1 MLFISNFSTT
11 RFVGF
16 VPCTVPARFA
26 QGLEDVMA
34 NANDPK
40 TGAALRPMRICY
52 GNNVGAARM
61 AWVQVDLLAGESIA
75 IDPEAI
81 QDLAHVDRPLPE
93 STLRDPVGQF
103 GVTINGLPLPM
114 VPAWPNGP
122 VVTQDGP
129 ALRGHWRGR
138 VSLLVVADVFVVWVP
153 GEPWARFEVVYT
165 AANPGVPLTSESFPN
180 GFELRI
186 GNAVIGYLGGRYG
199 PMLKNESLAHGQA
212 RAFAGACFW
221 QHLASSEEQML
232 MASGMLHGSP
242 VGIDNRWETEIGGMG
257 VPRKGAT
264 FNVRSW
270 VNQFYTRAL
279 NSLYRWEGP
288 GIGVAESSG
297 VTGAQEEQCFS
308 AKGAEVF
315 GGNPVSSMALVA
327 RYATAL
333 GYAKR
338 PCHWR
343 EADGSL
349 LDFDGHK
356 NPLLVM
362 WDGAPHWHA
371 GVSPDRLG
379 LPNLPN
385 SIEKHNWH
393 GPDREHWFYGSL
405 FLAAMLTGSMALQ
418 LELEAQARIVWF
430 QETVIPGW
438 STSNAGAARGV
449 GWFGIMATGLDR
461 CLKNRDTAQRV
472 RERALQ
478 RLRMVYVPQ
487 LTRPGT
493 NPAVWDARADPRL
506 LIELDHHYEDIT
518 LADGSTLAT
527 SPTLPAGA
535 RSWRIVYHWEKAWM
549 PYQQA
554 VGAFGLW
561 QMSVAFGAQ
570 DGIALALAA
579 AKAVVECA
587 YDPHPERGWHENG
600 ILAYPTDGR
609 KLNEGEGRPIVNPGF
624 FRHAWMPLAAWVVL
638 QHEPTNER
646 ARSIWDR
653 LTSEVEGNAGT
664 HDWMPP
670 LDRTVAAAP

>member
-1 MLFISNFSTT
+1 MLLISNFSTT

-26 QGLEDVMA
+26 AGFADVMA
-34 NANDPK
+34 NTNDPK
-40 TGAALRPMRICY
+40 TGRALTPTRICY
-52 GNNVGAARM
+52 GEVVGAARM
-61 AWVQVDLLAGESIA
+61 AWVPVDLPAGESIA
-75 IDPEAI
+75 VDPNGTADI
-81 QDLAHVDRPLPE
+81 VHRDRELPE

-114 VPAWPNGP
+114 VPAWRNGP
-122 VVTQDGP
+122 IVTQDGP

-138 VSLLVVADVFVVWVP
+138 VSLLVVADVFVAWVP

-165 AANPGVPLTSESFPN
+165 AANPGIPLTSEHFPN

-186 GNAVIGYLGGRYG
+186 GNAIVGYLGQRFG
-199 PMLKNESLAHGQA
+199 PMLKDERMAQGQS

-221 QHLASSEEQML
+221 QHLSTADQVE
-232 MASGMLHGSP
+232 MASGLLHGSP
-242 VGIDNRWETEIGGMG
+242 VGIDQRWETEIGGMG
-257 VPRKGAT
+257 VAKKGST
-264 FNVRSW
+264 FNLRAW
-270 VNQFYTRAL
+270 INQNYT
-279 NSLYRWEGP
+279 NSIQALYRWQGP
-288 GIGVAESSG
+288 GIGVAEASG

-308 AKGAEVF
+308 AKGAECF
-315 GGNPVSSMALVA
+315 GMQPIASLAVVA

-349 LDFDGHK
+349 LDFDGHN
-356 NPLLVM
+356 NPRLVF
-362 WDGAPHWHA
+362 WDGVPHWHPA
-371 GVSPDRLG
+371 VSQDRLG
-379 LPNLPN
+379 MPSLPDMQERHGW
-385 SIEKHNWH
+385 S

-405 FLAAMLTGSMALQ
+405 FFAAMITGSRALQ
-418 LELEAQARIVWF
+418 LDLESQARVVWF

-438 STSNAGAARGV
+438 STSNAGASRGV
-449 GWFGIMATGLDR
+449 GWFGIMVTGLDR

-472 RERALQ
+472 RQRALE

-487 LTRPGT
+487 LTRPGE
-493 NPAVWDARADPRL
+493 NPAVWDARPDPRL
-506 LIELDHHYEDIT
+506 LQELDHHFENIT

-527 SPTLPAGA
+527 SQTLPPGA
-535 RSWRIVYHWEKAWM
+535 TSWQVVYHWEKAWM

-561 QMSVAFGAQ
+561 QMSVALGAE
-570 DGIALALAA
+570 DGKALALAA

-587 YDPHPERGWHENG
+587 YDPHPTKVWHENG
-600 ILAYPTDGR
+600 ILAYPSDGR
-609 KLNEGEGRPIVNPGF
+609 KLNEGEGRPVVNPGF

-646 ARSIWDR
+646 ALSIWSR

-670 LDRTVAAAP
+670 LDRAVAPAP